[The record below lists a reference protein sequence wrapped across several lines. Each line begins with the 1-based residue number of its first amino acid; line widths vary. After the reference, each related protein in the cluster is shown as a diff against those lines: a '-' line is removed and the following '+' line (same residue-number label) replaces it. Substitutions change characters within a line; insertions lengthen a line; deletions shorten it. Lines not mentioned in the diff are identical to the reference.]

1 MAAINGNN
9 ILIYVN
15 GAVVAGTRSNEVQTN
30 RELIEIASPNSG
42 EWREF
47 LAGRKDWGFTVSWLV
62 SSHSDIQQL
71 LLNAGVVTVRIVGR
85 GQDTGLTGSAIV
97 STCRMTFTRGNL
109 AQGSLQLK
117 GNGPLTAE
125 PTIIPI
131 RP

>member
-1 MAAINGNN
+1 MAINGNN
-9 ILIYVN
+9 ILIYVD

-30 RELIEIASPNSG
+30 RELIEIASPSSG

-47 LAGRKDWGFTVSWLV
+47 IAGRKDWGFTVSWLV
-62 SSHSDIQQL
+62 SSHADIEQL
-71 LLNAGVVTVRIVGR
+71 LLNAGTVTVRIVGR
-85 GQDTGLTGSAIV
+85 GQETGLTGQAIV
-97 STCRMTFTRGNL
+97 TACRMTFTRGNL

-117 GNGPLTAE
+117 GNGQLTAE

>member
-1 MAAINGNN
+1 MAINGNN
-9 ILIYVN
+9 ILIYVD

-30 RELIEIASPNSG
+30 RELIEIASPTSG

-47 LAGRKDWGFTVSWLV
+47 ITGRKDWGFTVSWIV
-62 SSHSDIQQL
+62 SNHSDIQQL

-85 GQDTGLTGSAIV
+85 EQETGLTGSAIV
-97 STCRMTFTRGNL
+97 QTCRMTFTRGNL

-117 GNGPLTAE
+117 GNGPLTQE
-125 PTIIPI
+125 QTIIPI

>member
-1 MAAINGNN
+1 MAINGNN
-9 ILIYVN
+9 ILIYID
-15 GAVVAGTRSNEVQTN
+15 GAAVAGTKSNEVQSN

-47 LAGRKDWGFTVSWLV
+47 ITGRKDWGFTVSWIV
-62 SSHSDIQQL
+62 SNHSDIQQL

-85 GQDTGLTGSAIV
+85 GQETGLTGSAIV
-97 STCRMTFTRGNL
+97 QTCRMTFTRGNL

-117 GNGPLTAE
+117 GNGPLTKE

>member
-1 MAAINGNN
+1 MAINGNN
-9 ILIYVN
+9 ILIYIN
-15 GAVVAGTRSNEVQTN
+15 GAAVAGTKSNEVQSN
-30 RELIEIASPNSG
+30 RELIEIASPTSG

-47 LAGRKDWGFTVSWLV
+47 ITGRKDWGFTVSWLV

-85 GQDTGLTGSAIV
+85 GQSLGLTGRAIV
-97 STCRMTFTRGNL
+97 QSCKMTFTRGNL

>member
-1 MAAINGNN
+1 MAINGNN

-15 GAVVAGTRSNEVQTN
+15 GAVVAGTKSNEVQSN
-30 RELIEIASPNSG
+30 RELIEIASPSSG

-47 LAGRKDWGFTVSWLV
+47 IAGRKDWGFTISWLV
-62 SSHSDIQQL
+62 SSYSDIQQL

-85 GQDTGLTGSAIV
+85 GETLGLTGSAIV
-97 STCRMTFTRGNL
+97 QTCRMTFTRSNL